1 MSGAEPADVEAA
13 FRQALSLAEAMGA
26 LTWRLRAA
34 EDFAAFLSRRGKVR
48 EGFDILNSVYN
59 LFTEGHESPMLTA
72 MRQQLQTLTNSRA
85 HRSTRAVKAYRG
97 GSLNAPLSR

>member
-1 MSGAEPADVEAA
+1 
-13 FRQALSLAEAMGA
+13 MGA

-59 LFTEGHESPMLTA
+59 LFTEGHESPMLT
-72 MRQQLQTLTNSRA
+72 RC
-85 HRSTRAVKAYRG
+85 
-97 GSLNAPLSR
+97 GSNCRLSRTVVPIDPLAR